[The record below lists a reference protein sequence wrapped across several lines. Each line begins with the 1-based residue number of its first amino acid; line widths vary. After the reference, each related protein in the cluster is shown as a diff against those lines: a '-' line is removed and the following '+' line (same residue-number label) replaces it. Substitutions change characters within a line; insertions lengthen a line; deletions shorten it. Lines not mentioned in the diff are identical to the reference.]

1 MSSTTNLGSSS
12 LPAEGARTRPLL
24 SVVIVT
30 WNVRD
35 LLRACLHSLIED
47 DIRVWAEVFVVDSAS
62 SDGSAEMVR
71 AEFPW
76 VHLIAS
82 DVNLGF
88 SRGNNRALHLAEGDF
103 VLLLNPDTLVHRGAL
118 RAMVDF
124 AQSHPSVGVVGP
136 KQYSGNGNIQY
147 EGAVDFPNIWNVL
160 CDWTR
165 LSLIFPKSKLFC
177 GRKMG
182 YWSHDNDRE
191 VPAVPGSA
199 MLLSAKVLET
209 VGLLDET
216 MFLIEDMDL
225 CRRVRN
231 AGWSVY
237 YLGSASIV
245 HFGGESLKRDGNPS
259 RQLQIAFQ
267 SFWLYLR
274 KHRGRGSAAAMSFTM
289 FVWSLCAVTAASAL
303 ALVRS
308 SAGIERWRQIAF
320 GLMRWTLTNK
330 KRFRHH
336 LASAP
341 GDVKA

>member
-1 MSSTTNLGSSS
+1 MSSITSPGFSKELDAGDP
-12 LPAEGARTRPLL
+12 LRPLL

-35 LLRACLHSLIED
+35 LLRDCLGSLAQDGIPN
-47 DIRVWAEVFVVDSAS
+47 WAEVFVVDSAS
-62 SDGSAEMVR
+62 SDDSAAMVR
-71 AEFPW
+71 REFPW

-82 DVNLGF
+82 DLNLGF
-88 SRGNNRALHLAEGDF
+88 SRGNNRALRLARGEY
-103 VLLLNPDTLVHRGAL
+103 VLLLNPDTLVHPGAL

-124 AQSHPSVGVVGP
+124 AQAHPSVGVVGP
-136 KQYSGNGNIQY
+136 KQYSGSGAIQY

-160 CDWTR
+160 CDWTL
-165 LSLIFPKSKLFC
+165 LSKIFPKSKLFC

-182 YWSHDNDRE
+182 YWGHDDDRE

-199 MLLSAKVLET
+199 MLLGSNVLER
-209 VGLLDET
+209 VGMLDET
-216 MFLIEDMDL
+216 MFMAEDMDL
-225 CRRVRN
+225 CQRVRK

-245 HFGGESLKRDGNPS
+245 HYGGESLKRDGNAG

-274 KHRGRGSAAAMSFTM
+274 KHRGAAAAATMSFTM
-289 FVWSLCAVTAASAL
+289 FVWSLFALAVASLL
-303 ALVRS
+303 ALVRRGS
-308 SAGIERWRQIAF
+308 GVDRWRQIAL
-320 GLMRWTLTNK
+320 GLMRWSLTDK

-336 LASAP
+336 LAAAP
-341 GDVKA
+341 GDV